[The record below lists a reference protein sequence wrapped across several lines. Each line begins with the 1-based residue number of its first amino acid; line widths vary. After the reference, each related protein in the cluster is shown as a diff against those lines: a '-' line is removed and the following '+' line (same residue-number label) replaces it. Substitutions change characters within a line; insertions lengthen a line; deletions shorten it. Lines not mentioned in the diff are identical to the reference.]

1 MSAGDIGETL
11 LLRPSRWKL
20 LVMLAT
26 ALGFVAIGVWIM
38 PADDWSRW
46 LVIGFFGLCAAV
58 FIVQLAPGANYLKL
72 DREGFTYATLFRPIR
87 VAWHDVSPFSAGHI
101 WLTRVVQFDPAQSAT
116 DPNAKRAVAALA
128 RGLTGA
134 SGALPNTYGMTADAL
149 AELMNRWRD
158 RAIARTG

>member
-58 FIVQLAPGANYLKL
+58 FIVQLAPGDKIEFF
-72 DREGFTYATLFRPIR
+72 EGR
-87 VAWHDVSPFSAGHI
+87 
-101 WLTRVVQFDPAQSAT
+101 
-116 DPNAKRAVAALA
+116 
-128 RGLTGA
+128 
-134 SGALPNTYGMTADAL
+134 
-149 AELMNRWRD
+149 
-158 RAIARTG
+158 